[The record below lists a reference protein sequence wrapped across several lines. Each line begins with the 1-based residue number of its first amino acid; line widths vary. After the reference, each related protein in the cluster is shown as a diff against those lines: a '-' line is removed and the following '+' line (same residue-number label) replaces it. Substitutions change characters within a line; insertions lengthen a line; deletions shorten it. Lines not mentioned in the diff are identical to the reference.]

1 MRKYVVLITK
11 TDGGYSAA
19 VPDIPEC
26 TASGATVV
34 EVEDLIYEVI
44 QNHLDKLVKENRS
57 LPPAVTESEI
67 MIFVD

>member
-1 MRKYVVLITK
+1 MIKYVVLIK
-11 TDGGYSAA
+11 QTDKGYVAT

-26 TASGATVV
+26 TAAGATAL
-34 EVEDLIYEVI
+34 EAEDLIYEVI
-44 QNHLDKLVKENRS
+44 KKHLAELVKENRS

>member
-1 MRKYVVLITK
+1 MRKYVVLIKK
-11 TDGGYSAA
+11 TDNGYSAS

-26 TASGATVV
+26 TATGATVV

-44 QNHLDKLVKENRS
+44 KKHIDGLVKENRS
-57 LPPAVTESEI
+57 VPPAVTESEI

>member
-1 MRKYVVLITK
+1 MRKYVVLIKK
-11 TDGGYSAA
+11 TDNGYSAS

-26 TASGATVV
+26 TATGATVV

-44 QNHLDKLVKENRS
+44 KNHIDGLVKENRS
-57 LPPAVTESEI
+57 VPPAVTESEI

>member
-1 MRKYVVLITK
+1 MLKYVVLIKK
-11 TDGGYSAA
+11 TDDGYSAA

-26 TASGATVV
+26 TATGATVS
-34 EVEDLIYEVI
+34 EVEDLIYQVI
-44 QNHLDKLVKENRS
+44 QKHLDTLAKENRS

>member
-1 MRKYVVLITK
+1 MIKYVVLIKK
-11 TDGGYSAA
+11 TDNGYSAF

-26 TASGATVV
+26 TATGATVV

-44 QNHLDKLVKENRS
+44 KNHLDGLMKENRS
-57 LPPAVTESEI
+57 IPPAVTESEV